1 MPIALI
7 TGASRGFGKEIHQLF
22 ASEGFECVTPTRSDM
37 DMMNPSSIRA
47 YVDSIDKP
55 IDVLVNNAAINH
67 KAALADIQEQEL
79 YEMFKVNVEGPINLM
94 KAVLPGMAERNQ
106 GRVVNIGSIWGV
118 RSYQER
124 AMYSMTKFGID
135 GVSRAIAREYGK
147 HNVLVNTDLS
157 VVMIEELILILVGLI
172 VKVFLLFL
180 LENVDLNVFVMII
193 KILYVVLMVLLIK
206 ILVKLNVR
214 VKKLIM
220 LDLVN
225 KIVHIV
231 IIVVMNLFV
240 EKIKGGIKMNVL
252 LNVII

>member
-147 HNVLVNTDLS
+147 HNVLVNTVAPGFMKTEMTDKNLS
-157 VVMIEELILILVGLI
+157 SDKQAELCETIPLGRFAQPAEVAEVVH
-172 VKVFLLFL
+172 FLCSSRNTYLTGQT
-180 LENVDLNVFVMII
+180 
-193 KILYVVLMVLLIK
+193 
-206 ILVKLNVR
+206 
-214 VKKLIM
+214 
-220 LDLVN
+220 
-225 KIVHIV
+225 
-231 IIVVMNLFV
+231 IVVD
-240 EKIKGGIKMNVL
+240 GGFL
-252 LNVII
+252 A